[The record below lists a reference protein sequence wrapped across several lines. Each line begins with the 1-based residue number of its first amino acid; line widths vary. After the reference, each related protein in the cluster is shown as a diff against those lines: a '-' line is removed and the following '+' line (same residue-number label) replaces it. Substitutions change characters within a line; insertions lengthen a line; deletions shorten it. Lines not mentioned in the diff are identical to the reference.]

1 METVEN
7 EVRELAFRAQNGVEV
22 TLLWW
27 KAENRLAV
35 AVVDP
40 AAGDSLVIPVGEA
53 RPLDVFH
60 HPYAHAAR
68 HGIF

>member
-1 METVEN
+1 MDTAA
-7 EVRELAFRAQNGVEV
+7 ELDHRAQDGVEV

-27 KAENRLAV
+27 RAANVLEV
-35 AVVDP
+35 AVIDER
-40 AAGDSLVIPVGEA
+40 AGEGFVIPVGDE

-68 HGIF
+68 QGLV

>member
-1 METVEN
+1 MEMVIDGP
-7 EVRELAFRAQNGVEV
+7 RELAFRAQNGVEV

-27 KAENRLAV
+27 RQANKLAV
-35 AVVDP
+35 SVVDQT
-40 AAGDSLVIPVGEA
+40 AGDTFVVPVGEE

-68 HGIF
+68 HGIW